1 MSTIIKPT
9 VGRVVLLMLGTAAP
23 LGFAKPGDGL
33 PCAALIAHVHGDRC
47 INVAAFDA
55 NGVPRGFTSVTLLQG
70 DDVAP
75 EGAMHAK
82 WMDYQ
87 KGQAAKAEQ
96 LETKLLAAPTEAVTE
111 AEIQAKGLTAPRVT
125 LAQIDALMER
135 VTYTAEVAPG
145 TTSTFVHAFLD
156 GEFFLASGHSAC
168 VSKENFD
175 AEIGVKLAKSNAE
188 KKARDQLWQLE
199 GYALRKQLA
208 AAA

>member
-55 NGVPRGFTSVTLLQG
+55 NGVPRNFTSVTLLQG

-87 KGQAAKAEQ
+87 KGQAAKTEQ
-96 LETKLLAAPTEAVTE
+96 LEAKLATAPAGDAAIEA
-111 AEIQAKGLTAPRVT
+111 AIQAKGLTAPRVT
-125 LAQIDALMER
+125 LDDLNANIAHTEIVKHVSVSGQVLRWAVITTRCGFSVTGRPSCSVSAENDRADIGEAVAIDNTRTELWPLM
-135 VTYTAEVAPG
+135 
-145 TTSTFVHAFLD
+145 
-156 GEFFLASGHSAC
+156 
-168 VSKENFD
+168 
-175 AEIGVKLAKSNAE
+175 
-188 KKARDQLWQLE
+188 
-199 GYALRKQLA
+199 GYALKERLTA
-208 AAA
+208 A

>member
-1 MSTIIKPT
+1 MSTFIKPT

-33 PCAALIAHVHGDRC
+33 PCAAVIAHVHGDRC

-75 EGAMHAK
+75 EGVMHAK

-96 LETKLLAAPTEAVTE
+96 LEAKLATAPGLQPHQQRVVAEKAELDERLAKLRGFLTGDVIKTLGE
-111 AEIQAKGLTAPRVT
+111 AEQMRLTTQASCMQEYSDI
-125 LAQIDALMER
+125 LAER
-135 VTYTAEVAPG
+135 IA
-145 TTSTFVHAFLD
+145 AF
-156 GEFFLASGHSAC
+156 A
-168 VSKENFD
+168 
-175 AEIGVKLAKSNAE
+175 
-188 KKARDQLWQLE
+188 
-199 GYALRKQLA
+199 
-208 AAA
+208 